1 MKYLLSI
8 YADRKKKVPFKCSC
22 GTLKPTVTGTAVS
35 FCGLIVHIHIIKVNT
50 DMKYLLSIYADR
62 KKKVHF
68 KCSCG
73 TLKPTVKCIHRNCC
87 QFLWFNC
94 SHTHI
99 QSKYWYEISL
109 VYICRWGKKGY
120 LKILIRSLWYYHGLS
135 SQNIKT
141 FHPHKDQ
148 NTVKLS
154 QLNKM

>member
-1 MKYLLSI
+1 MALLKQLSSAFTGTAVIFCGLIVHKHLFKVNTDMKYFLSI
-8 YADRKKKVPFKCSC
+8 YADRKKKVQFKCSC

-99 QSKYWYEISL
+99 QSKY
-109 VYICRWGKKGY
+109 
-120 LKILIRSLWYYHGLS
+120 
-135 SQNIKT
+135 
-141 FHPHKDQ
+141 
-148 NTVKLS
+148 
-154 QLNKM
+154 